1 MAILTQSSNGDGP
14 ITGWDLPLCRPGQ
27 YLAVCL
33 DVKDSFGIQRPKYE
47 NPAEIETLDVCRFI
61 FGTQDGQMVQT
72 GEMKIS
78 AHEKSKL
85 TGVLTSWLGSAPGAG
100 FDTES
105 LRGKGAMINIVEK
118 TSLKGRTY
126 ADITSVTPVMAG
138 MEAQVPQ
145 ASNFTIPGGSPASA
159 STIEGQIR
167 QTTNNPIHQPAQQ
180 TAQPTQA
187 TTTVTVEHP
196 QTVQPAQT
204 QMFSQPSQGQ
214 SVPF

>member
-1 MAILTQSSNGDGP
+1 MAILQQSSNGDGP
-14 ITGWDLPLCRPGQ
+14 ITGWPLQPINAGQ

-47 NPAEIETLDVCRFI
+47 DPSQIETLDVCRFL
-61 FGTQDGQMVQT
+61 FGTQDGQMIQT

-105 LRGKGAMINIVEK
+105 LRGRGAMINIVNK
-118 TSLKGRTY
+118 VSGKGRTY

-145 ASNFTIPGGSPASA
+145 PSQFNIPGGASA
-159 STIEGQIR
+159 PAP
-167 QTTNNPIHQPAQQ
+167 QTTTQVTVEQPQMAQPTTVAQPAPVAQPQPAPVAQPAQ
-180 TAQPTQA
+180 A
-187 TTTVTVEHP
+187 
-196 QTVQPAQT
+196 
-204 QMFSQPSQGQ
+204 QMFSAPSAPA
-214 SVPF
+214 PF

>member
-1 MAILTQSSNGDGP
+1 MAILQQSSNGEGP
-14 ITGWDLPLCRPGQ
+14 ITGWSLETCRPGQ
-27 YLAVCL
+27 YLAICL

-47 NPAEIETLDVCRFI
+47 DPSQIETLDVCRFI

-118 TSLKGRTY
+118 TSQKGRTY
-126 ADITSVTPVMAG
+126 SDITSITPVMAG

-145 ASNFTIPGGSPASA
+145 ASNFTIPGGSPA
-159 STIEGQIR
+159 
-167 QTTNNPIHQPAQQ
+167 PVQPAPAVVQQ
-180 TAQPTQA
+180 PVQPVQPVQPAPQA
-187 TTTVTVEHP
+187 TTTVTVEQP

-204 QMFSQPSQGQ
+204 QMFSQPSQ

>member
-1 MAILTQSSNGDGP
+1 MAILTQSSNGEGP
-14 ITGWDLPLCRPGQ
+14 ITGWSLEPCRPGQ
-27 YLAVCL
+27 YLAICL
-33 DVKDSFGIQRPKYE
+33 EVKDSFGIQRPKYE
-47 NPAEIETLDVCRFI
+47 DPSQIETLDVCRFL

-118 TSLKGRTY
+118 TSMKGRTY
-126 ADITSVTPVMAG
+126 SDITSVTPVMAG

-145 ASNFTIPGGSPASA
+145 ASNFTIPGGSPA
-159 STIEGQIR
+159 
-167 QTTNNPIHQPAQQ
+167 PVQPAPAP
-180 TAQPTQA
+180 AQPAPQA
-187 TTTVTVEHP
+187 TTTVTVEQP

-204 QMFSQPSQGQ
+204 QMFSQPSSGQ

>member
-1 MAILTQSSNGDGP
+1 MAILTQSSSGEGP
-14 ITGWDLPLCRPGQ
+14 ITGWSLEPCRPGQ
-27 YLAVCL
+27 YLAICL
-33 DVKDSFGIQRPKYE
+33 EVKDSFGIQRPKYE
-47 NPAEIETLDVCRFI
+47 DPSQIETLDVCRFL
-61 FGTQDGQMVQT
+61 FGTQDGQLVQT

-118 TSLKGRTY
+118 TSQKGRTY

-145 ASNFTIPGGSPASA
+145 ASNFTIPGGSPAPAPA

-167 QTTNNPIHQPAQQ
+167 QTTNNPIQQPAQP
-180 TAQPTQA
+180 AQA
-187 TTTVTVEHP
+187 TTTVTVDQP
-196 QTVQPAQT
+196 QTVQPAQAQT

>member
-1 MAILTQSSNGDGP
+1 MAILTQSLSGGDGP
-14 ITGWDLPLCRPGQ
+14 ITGWSLEPCRPGQ
-27 YLAVCL
+27 YLAICL
-33 DVKDSFGIQRPKYE
+33 EVKDSFGIQRPKYE
-47 NPAEIETLDVCRFI
+47 DPSQIETLDVCRFL
-61 FGTQDGQMVQT
+61 FGTQDGQLVQT

-118 TSLKGRTY
+118 TSMKGRTY
-126 ADITSVTPVMAG
+126 SDITSVTPVMAG

-145 ASNFTIPGGSPASA
+145 SSQFNIPGGSPAPA
-159 STIEGQIR
+159 
-167 QTTNNPIHQPAQQ
+167 PAQPAPAVVQQ
-180 TAQPTQA
+180 PVQPAQPTQA
-187 TTTVTVEHP
+187 TTTVTVEQP

-204 QMFSQPSQGQ
+204 QMFSQPSSGQ

>member
-14 ITGWDLPLCRPGQ
+14 ITGWSLEPCRPGQ
-27 YLAVCL
+27 YLAICL
-33 DVKDSFGIQRPKYE
+33 EVKDSFGIQRPKYE
-47 NPAEIETLDVCRFI
+47 DPSQIETLDVCRFL

-118 TSLKGRTY
+118 TSMKGRTY
-126 ADITSVTPVMAG
+126 SDITSITPVMAG

-145 ASNFTIPGGSPASA
+145 ASNFTIPGGSPAPVQPA
-159 STIEGQIR
+159 
-167 QTTNNPIHQPAQQ
+167 PAQPAQP
-180 TAQPTQA
+180 APQA
-187 TTTVTVEHP
+187 TTTVTVEQP

>member
-1 MAILTQSSNGDGP
+1 MAILTQSNGEGP

-33 DVKDSFGIQRPKYE
+33 DVKDTFGIQRPKYE
-47 NPAEIETLDVCRFI
+47 NPAEIETLDVCRFL

-138 MEAQVPQ
+138 MEVQVPQ
-145 ASNFTIPGGSPASA
+145 ASQFNIPCGSPAPA
-159 STIEGQIR
+159 
-167 QTTNNPIHQPAQQ
+167 QPAPAVVQQ
-180 TAQPTQA
+180 PVQPAPAQPAPQA
-187 TTTVTVEHP
+187 TTTVTVEQP
-196 QTVQPAQT
+196 QTVQPAQA
-204 QMFSQPSQGQ
+204 QMFSQPSQ

>member
-14 ITGWDLPLCRPGQ
+14 ITGWSLEPCRPGQ
-27 YLAVCL
+27 YLAICL
-33 DVKDSFGIQRPKYE
+33 EVKDSFGIQRPKYDD
-47 NPAEIETLDVCRFI
+47 PSQIETLDVCRFL

-118 TSLKGRTY
+118 TSMKGRTY
-126 ADITSVTPVMAG
+126 SDITSVTPVMTG

-145 ASNFTIPGGSPASA
+145 SSNFTIPGGSPAPA
-159 STIEGQIR
+159 PAPAVVQ
-167 QTTNNPIHQPAQQ
+167 QPVQPAP
-180 TAQPTQA
+180 AQPAPQA
-187 TTTVTVEHP
+187 TTTVTVEQP

>member
-1 MAILTQSSNGDGP
+1 MAILTQSSNGEGP
-14 ITGWDLPLCRPGQ
+14 ITGWSLEPCRPGQ
-27 YLAVCL
+27 YLAICL
-33 DVKDSFGIQRPKYE
+33 EVKDSFGIQRPKYE
-47 NPAEIETLDVCRFI
+47 DPSQIETLDVCRFL
-61 FGTQDGQMVQT
+61 FGTQDGQLVQT

-118 TSLKGRTY
+118 TSMKGRTY
-126 ADITSVTPVMAG
+126 SDITSVTPVMAG

-145 ASNFTIPGGSPASA
+145 ASNFTIPGGSPAPA
-159 STIEGQIR
+159 
-167 QTTNNPIHQPAQQ
+167 QPAPAVVQQ
-180 TAQPTQA
+180 PVQPAQPTQA
-187 TTTVTVEHP
+187 TTTVTVEQP

>member
-1 MAILTQSSNGDGP
+1 MAILTQSLSGGDGP
-14 ITGWDLPLCRPGQ
+14 ISGWSLEPCRPGQ

-47 NPAEIETLDVCRFI
+47 DPSQIETLDVCRFL
-61 FGTQDGQMVQT
+61 FGTQDGQMIQT

-105 LRGKGAMINIVEK
+105 LRGKGAMINIVNK
-118 TSLKGRTY
+118 VSGKGRTY

-145 ASNFTIPGGSPASA
+145 PSQFNIPGGASA
-159 STIEGQIR
+159 PAPQV
-167 QTTNNPIHQPAQQ
+167 TTQ
-180 TAQPTQA
+180 
-187 TTTVTVEHP
+187 VTVEQP
-196 QTVQPAQT
+196 QAVAPAPVAQTAPAPAQA
-204 QMFSQPSQGQ
+204 QMFSAPSAPA
-214 SVPF
+214 PF

>member
-1 MAILTQSSNGDGP
+1 MAILTQSSNGEGP
-14 ITGWDLPLCRPGQ
+14 ITGWSLEPCRPGQ
-27 YLAVCL
+27 YLAICL
-33 DVKDSFGIQRPKYE
+33 EVKDSFGIQRPKYE
-47 NPAEIETLDVCRFI
+47 DPSQIETLDVCRFL
-61 FGTQDGQMVQT
+61 FGTQDGQLVQT

-118 TSLKGRTY
+118 TSMKGRTY
-126 ADITSVTPVMAG
+126 SDITSVTPVMVG

-145 ASNFTIPGGSPASA
+145 ASNFTIPGGSPAPA
-159 STIEGQIR
+159 
-167 QTTNNPIHQPAQQ
+167 PAQPAPAVVQQ
-180 TAQPTQA
+180 PVQPVQPVQPTQA
-187 TTTVTVEHP
+187 TTTVTVEQP
-196 QTVQPAQT
+196 QTVQPAQAQT
-204 QMFSQPSQGQ
+204 QMFSQPFSGQ

>member
-1 MAILTQSSNGDGP
+1 MAILTQSSSGDGP

-118 TSLKGRTY
+118 TSQKGRTY
-126 ADITSVTPVMAG
+126 SDITSVTPVMAG

-145 ASNFTIPGGSPASA
+145 ASNFTIPGGSPAPA
-159 STIEGQIR
+159 
-167 QTTNNPIHQPAQQ
+167 QPAP
-180 TAQPTQA
+180 AQPAPQA
-187 TTTVTVEHP
+187 TTTVTVEQP
-196 QTVQPAQT
+196 QTVQPAQAQT
-204 QMFSQPSQGQ
+204 QMFSQPSSGQ

>member
-1 MAILTQSSNGDGP
+1 
-14 ITGWDLPLCRPGQ
+14 
-27 YLAVCL
+27 
-33 DVKDSFGIQRPKYE
+33 
-47 NPAEIETLDVCRFI
+47 
-61 FGTQDGQMVQT
+61 MVQT

-118 TSLKGRTY
+118 TSQKGRTY
-126 ADITSVTPVMAG
+126 SDITSVTPVMAG

-145 ASNFTIPGGSPASA
+145 ASNFTIPGGSPAPA
-159 STIEGQIR
+159 
-167 QTTNNPIHQPAQQ
+167 QPAQPAPAVVQ
-180 TAQPTQA
+180 QPVQQPVQPAPAQPAPQA
-187 TTTVTVEHP
+187 TTTVTVDQP

-204 QMFSQPSQGQ
+204 QMFSQPSQ